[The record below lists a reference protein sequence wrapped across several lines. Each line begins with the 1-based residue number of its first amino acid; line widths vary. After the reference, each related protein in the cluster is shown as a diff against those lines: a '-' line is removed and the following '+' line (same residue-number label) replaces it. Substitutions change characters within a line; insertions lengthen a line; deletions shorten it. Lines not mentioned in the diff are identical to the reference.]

1 MNPILFEMEAG
12 LPLFTPLC
20 QQLDADPGSIACRQ
34 FPDGETYLRVRSDVT
49 GRNCILLAN
58 LSPPDAKFLPLAF
71 LADTLREL
79 GAASVGL
86 VAPYLCYM
94 RQDCRFHPGEAV
106 TSRTF
111 AHLISNSFDW
121 LATVD
126 PHLHRYRSLGEI
138 YSMPTQ
144 AVGAAPAVAQWIA
157 RHGQDYLLIGPDAES
172 AQWLQAIA
180 RHTQLPFLVG
190 EKQRSGDREV
200 KISLPGLASYR
211 QRPVLIIDDVISS
224 GHTLLETVDLLRAE
238 HITAIDCIAVHGVF
252 AENADRKLLQRGI
265 QTLVTGN
272 SIPNPHGNI
281 DLSGILAAPIATLM
295 NEVRRRGETKK

>member
-12 LPLFTPLC
+12 LPLFAPLC
-20 QQLDADPGSIACRQ
+20 QRLAADPGSIACRQ
-34 FPDGETYLRVRSDVT
+34 FPDGETYLRVCSEVA

-94 RQDCRFHPGEAV
+94 RQDCRFHAGEAV

-111 AHLISNSFDW
+111 ARLISNAVDW
-121 LATVD
+121 LVTVD

-138 YSMPTQ
+138 YSIPAR
-144 AVGAAPAVAQWIA
+144 AVGAAPAVAQWIT
-157 RHGQDYLLIGPDAES
+157 RQRQDYFLVGPDAES

-190 EKQRSGDREV
+190 EKLRSGDRDV
-200 KISLPGLASYR
+200 KITLPGLARYR
-211 QRPVLIIDDVISS
+211 QRPALIVDDVIAS
-224 GHTLLETVDLLRAE
+224 GHTLLETLGLLLAE
-238 HITAIDCIAVHGVF
+238 GIRAIDCIAVHGVF
-252 AENADRKLLQRGI
+252 AEDAERKLLQNGAR
-265 QTLVTGN
+265 TLITGN
-272 SIPNPHGNI
+272 SIPNPHANI
-281 DLSGILAAPIATLM
+281 DLSGILAAPITALM
-295 NEVRRRGETKK
+295 HEVRTRQEHKQ